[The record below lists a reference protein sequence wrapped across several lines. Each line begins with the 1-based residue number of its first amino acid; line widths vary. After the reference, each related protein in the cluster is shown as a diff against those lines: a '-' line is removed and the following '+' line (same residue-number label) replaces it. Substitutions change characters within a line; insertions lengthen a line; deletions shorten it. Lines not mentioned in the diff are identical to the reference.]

1 MYQTIP
7 FQQRQ
12 GVRPTDLNRLQTSAR
27 KTIDKLTQQ
36 LLLRATFYTG
46 LNVSK
51 TSATELA
58 VTAGTLWQNG
68 AEFIRDDTATV
79 ALTAYLPLGAN
90 KKIVAIV
97 ATGTEA
103 VTLSEPVRFLTDVAT
118 RASVANTVAVANT
131 RTIQYSVVEGAESL
145 APVAPAVATDL
156 ALLALVELSSSGVVG
171 TPEQV
176 ADQRAPNLQD
186 MYTQQLV
193 FASYLARLQGQINS
207 LASDLAGLARLL
219 QGKADR
225 VEITRHEAALRD
237 LREVVGIQDRNT
249 WLGRDS
255 FANADESDTAHADYD
270 ATVDNG
276 VVSLPAP
283 DLVKKPFA
291 LLNPTDPKLKFHASI
306 ALPDYTEEIRY
317 ELASK
322 EATVALADYTSVTHS
337 RVKKFHGYLFKWFK
351 TKHGGLEKTMK
362 KTGGLVRLLDPETDA
377 YVKLDLDR
385 YDWEKRG
392 DFGPGVW
399 IYIADYKPYWA
410 VKTSTA
416 SITGATVAQ
425 TWFNAEAGW
434 LTAVGIWIRE
444 KGANGAIRL
453 NVFECDDQNA
463 PDLGNTLEEV
473 VVDYADLVVGWN
485 KIVLPDPV
493 HLSKG
498 VRYGWSAKSSGAHK
512 LWASNTN
519 DYKGGTAFYANG
531 GVWDPQLGLDLSYR
545 LYTAKFKKARVE
557 VSLDPVAVAGG
568 ISEMDFTLTGVLP
581 SAADFDVQAQIS
593 GVWRSIDKN
602 DLNVFSTEPN
612 LVPLKAIWSNS
623 AVDAVGVVLAKSRI
637 YAYKPDNTGVHIS
650 TARTTPAVASKIT
663 IDYFFTADGYDDAHH
678 TITPRLLHGAGYAT
692 SKSPASS
699 TWTTLASGQKRLRSI
714 YTFTSGNEIDAFK
727 RKITFAT
734 DSAAHPVAITEVYDY
749 PEA

>member
-12 GVRPTDLNRLQTSAR
+12 GVRPTDLNRLQTSVR
-27 KTIDKLTQQ
+27 KTVDKLTQQ
-36 LLLRATFYTG
+36 LLLRATWYTG

-51 TSATELA
+51 TSATQLA
-58 VTAGTLWQNG
+58 VSAGTLWQNG
-68 AEFIRDDTATV
+68 AEFIRDDTAAV
-79 ALTAYLPLGAN
+79 DLTAYLPLGSN

-156 ALLALVELSSSGVVG
+156 ALLALVTLSSSGVVG
-171 TPEQV
+171 TPEQDV
-176 ADQRAPNLQD
+176 DQRAPNLQD
-186 MYTQQLV
+186 MYVQQLI
-193 FASYLARLQGQINS
+193 FASQLAGMRAQINS

-225 VEITRHEAALRD
+225 VEITRHEAAIRD
-237 LREVVGIQDRNT
+237 LREAAGIQDRNS

-255 FANADESDTAHADYD
+255 FANADESDTGHADYD

-276 VVSLPAP
+276 LLTLPAP
-283 DLVKKPFA
+283 ALVKKPFA

-306 ALPDYTEEIRY
+306 ALPDYTEELAY

-322 EATVALADYTSVTHS
+322 EATIALADYTSVTHT

-362 KTGGLVRLLDPETDA
+362 KTGGLVRLLDPETDE
-377 YVKLDLDR
+377 YVKLDLDK

-399 IYIADYKPYWA
+399 VYIADYKPYWA
-410 VKTSTA
+410 IKTSSA

-425 TWFNAEAGW
+425 TWFNAQAGW
-434 LTAVGIWIRE
+434 LTAVGIYVRE
-444 KGANGAIRL
+444 LGASGSIRL
-453 NVFECDDQNA
+453 NVFECDEQNS

-473 VVDYADLVVGWN
+473 VVDHADLVVGWN

-493 HLSKG
+493 HISKG

-519 DYKGGTAFYANG
+519 DGKGGTAFYANG
-531 GVWDPQLGLDLSYR
+531 GVWDPQLNLDLSYR

-568 ISEMDFTLTGVLP
+568 ISEMDFTLTGVRP
-581 SAADFDVQAQIS
+581 AAADFDILAQIA
-593 GVWRSIDKN
+593 GVWRSIDGN

-612 LVPLKAIWSNS
+612 LVPLKAVWSNS
-623 AVDAVGVVLAKSRI
+623 AVDAVGIVIAKSRI

-650 TARTTPAVASKIT
+650 TARTLPDSGEAATIT
-663 IDYFFTADGYDDAHH
+663 IDYFFTQYDAGHH
-678 TITPRLLHGAGYAT
+678 TITPRLLHGASYAT
-692 SKSPASS
+692 SKTPASS
-699 TWTTLASGQKRLRSI
+699 AWTTLANGQKRLRSI
-714 YTFTSGNEIDAFK
+714 YTFTA
-727 RKITFAT
+727 AT
-734 DSAAHPVAITEVYDY
+734 RSTPSSASSPTSPTAPPTRSR
-749 PEA
+749 